1 MEHTVLAPSHWR
13 SILKSHYG
21 LVGFGR
27 SRAEQKKSAR
37 GFVKDHYNI
46 DVSEDEADAICI
58 GIAGIIEKNS
68 KKSAF

>member
-1 MEHTVLAPSHWR
+1 MGHTVLAPSHWR
-13 SILKSHYG
+13 SILKSQFG
-21 LVGFGR
+21 IGFGR

>member
-1 MEHTVLAPSHWR
+1 MGHTVLAPSHWR
-13 SILKSHYG
+13 SILKSQYG
-21 LVGFGR
+21 LRFGKN
-27 SRAEQKKSAR
+27 RAEQKKSAR

-58 GIAGIIEKNS
+58 SIAGIIEKNS

>member
-1 MEHTVLAPSHWR
+1 MGHTVLAPSHWR
-13 SILKSHYG
+13 SILKSPFG
-21 LVGFGR
+21 IGFGR